1 MQFTH
6 RSPVSRRSGSS
17 FGQKKDQAMR
27 HVKMMMAILMVAAAF
42 MACKKNE
49 TPVSKTTFAGTWQG
63 NWGSGSQDP
72 SNFIKFNFK
81 ADGTMTRLDEQGLV
95 IATGT
100 WTLNGINFE
109 CTYTHNDGQVH
120 KIAGLYTDFDG
131 VIMSTWGW
139 APSKANGGT
148 VELKKQ

>member
-1 MQFTH
+1 MKSYITLF
-6 RSPVSRRSGSS
+6 
-17 FGQKKDQAMR
+17 A
-27 HVKMMMAILMVAAAF
+27 AIMVTVTF
-42 MACKKNE
+42 FACKKDE
-49 TPVSKTTFAGTWQG
+49 TANAPKASLHGIYEGQ
-63 NWGSGSQDP
+63 WGSGSQEP
-72 SNFIKFNFK
+72 SNFIKFEFT
-81 ADGTMTRLDEQGLV
+81 ADGTMKRFDEQGKV

-131 VIMSTWGW
+131 VIMGTWGW

-148 VELKKQ
+148 VELKKR